1 MKAIIDY
8 ENFPPEERLS
18 DVSQSAKGWTFETPE
33 HDEVN
38 FPVVIRAMPT
48 VGRVIISLSVP
59 KVPRSMSRPSNAIR
73 HGHPK
78 AGRRDLM
85 PRFPRSEIPRG
96 TGTDADG
103 VAQTEADHFM
113 KCPARARWFD
123 MRDLGQSRRA
133 CPRRGD

>member
-78 AGRRDLM
+78 TANLAIIRNHEPPKSG
-85 PRFPRSEIPRG
+85 IP
-96 TGTDADG
+96 
-103 VAQTEADHFM
+103 
-113 KCPARARWFD
+113 KC
-123 MRDLGQSRRA
+123 
-133 CPRRGD
+133 